1 MQNLSSNSFKPVPG
15 FKRLSLSFQLKQGIS
30 SNCQQSESDLDEDI
44 RSEEFLAVDHEELE
58 ENLGSGFQEDD
69 QVEGRTGTPEVNDR
83 CDQED
88 QCNTDEYRSVQEYDE
103 YDDEDDEIQVESGEY
118 SQQENIV
125 TGERILQLFP
135 IHTFCSSKNPFKLIS
150 GDNNQ

>member
-15 FKRLSLSFQLKQGIS
+15 FKKLSLRFQLKQGIS

-58 ENLGSGFQEDD
+58 ENLESGFQENDH
-69 QVEGRTGTPEVNDR
+69 VEGRTGTPEVNDR
-83 CDQED
+83 CEQED
-88 QCNTDEYRSVQEYDE
+88 QCNTDDYRSVQEYDE
-103 YDDEDDEIQVESGEY
+103 YDDEEDDEIQVESGEY

-125 TGERILQLFP
+125 TGENILQPFR
-135 IHTFCSSKNPFKLIS
+135 IHSFCSSKTPS
-150 GDNNQ
+150 R